1 MTRRGTYPPPDPIDE
16 GRAWGADVRAR
27 TEMNVSEE
35 ALEPAVQQPTTGTT
49 ARGASRL
56 RSSLHERGGR
66 EHGSPARPRRARG
79 AVSDG
84 RTSRGEHRRGSTM
97 VFASWG
103 RRALFAGVAPA
114 F

>member
-1 MTRRGTYPPPDPIDE
+1 MTRRGTYPTYTTVDERSDKRPD
-16 GRAWGADVRAR
+16 VCAR

-66 EHGSPARPRRARG
+66 EQGSPARPRRARG

-84 RTSRGEHRRGSTM
+84 RTSRGEHRRGIDHGFRI
-97 VFASWG
+97 VGPQGA
-103 RRALFAGVAPA
+103 V
-114 F
+114 